1 MPRQVTPQT
10 MRTQVTIQA
19 ATKAANA
26 RGELIVTGWDDV
38 PTLSGIW
45 AEATQ
50 IRARD
55 IFGGGK
61 EQLPVDVIFRLRW
74 RDGIT
79 ASHRV
84 LWRGEP
90 YEISGEPVDIDG
102 RRVTLEL
109 NCIKGVRD
117 GR

>member
-10 MRTQVTIQA
+10 MRTQIEIQV
-19 ATKAANA
+19 ATKTTNA
-26 RGELIVTGWDDV
+26 RGELLASSWANLVTV
-38 PTLSGIW
+38 Y

-50 IRARD
+50 VRARD
-55 IFGGGK
+55 FFGGGK

-79 ASHRV
+79 AAHRV
-84 LWRGEP
+84 MWRGEP
-90 YEISGEPVDIDG
+90 YEITGEPVDIDG
-102 RRVTLEL
+102 RRITLEL